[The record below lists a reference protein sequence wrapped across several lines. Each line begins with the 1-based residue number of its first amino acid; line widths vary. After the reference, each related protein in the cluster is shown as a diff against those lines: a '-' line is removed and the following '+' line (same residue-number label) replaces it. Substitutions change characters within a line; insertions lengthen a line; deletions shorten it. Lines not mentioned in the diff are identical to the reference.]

1 MHKLVLGVLAAMGTT
16 SPLGAVT
23 TVLTFNTGEVACAS
37 ATNDG
42 ATATQA
48 CATNGS
54 GPNGQIIGAT
64 YGSSPN
70 LAVSY
75 DASESTGSRTSL
87 HFNTT
92 GGGSATAFPTG
103 PADELSKIFFTP
115 AAGLEVSFRSFDWYR
130 ITATT
135 SIDFI
140 FRVRNPDGNIIF
152 TGGADGGAVGSHAPN
167 TTYFSGPLT
176 FEFGNGG
183 RGAAAVDNITVDVR
197 AVANAVPDPHGRAAR
212 AAGAQLRA
220 RACQSG
226 GAAPPHLLARDDCA
240 ANGCRSTAPRH
251 ERSARRL
258 SRDYCWA
265 LFERGE
271 TLPSSSST
279 FSCRIIAFM

>member
-1 MHKLVLGVLAAMGTT
+1 MTPLPAAARESRATGVMFMHKLVLGMLAAMGTT
-16 SPLGAVT
+16 SSLGAAT

-48 CATNGS
+48 CAANGS
-54 GPNGQIIGAT
+54 GSNGQIIGAT

-70 LAVSY
+70 LAVTY
-75 DASESTGSRTSL
+75 DASENTGSRTSL

-92 GGGSATAFPTG
+92 GGGSATAFPPG

-115 AAGLEVSFRSFDWYR
+115 AAGFEVSFRSFDWYR

-140 FRVRNPDGNIIF
+140 FRVRNAEGNIIF
-152 TGGADGGAVGSHAPN
+152 TGGADGGAIGSHAPN

-183 RGAAAVDNITVDVR
+183 RGAVAVDNVTVDVR
-197 AVANAVPDPHGRAAR
+197 AVANAVPEPASWAMMICGFGLIGTASRR
-212 AAGAQLRA
+212 RI
-220 RACQSG
+220 
-226 GAAPPHLLARDDCA
+226 
-240 ANGCRSTAPRH
+240 RSSIPYA
-251 ERSARRL
+251 
-258 SRDYCWA
+258 
-265 LFERGE
+265 
-271 TLPSSSST
+271 
-279 FSCRIIAFM
+279 